1 MDDKFKIFSS
11 DINLITYNALDILY
25 NRLNKQNSN
34 ICLQKEFY
42 ARNSLISRYPCPVVS
57 PRRSYPRDSVELIR

>member
-11 DINLITYNALDILY
+11 DINLITYNALDIIY
-25 NRLNKQNSN
+25 NRLNKRNSN

-42 ARNSLISRYPCPVVS
+42 VRNSLISRYPCPAVS
-57 PRRSYPRDSVELIR
+57 VPFADRILAIPWN